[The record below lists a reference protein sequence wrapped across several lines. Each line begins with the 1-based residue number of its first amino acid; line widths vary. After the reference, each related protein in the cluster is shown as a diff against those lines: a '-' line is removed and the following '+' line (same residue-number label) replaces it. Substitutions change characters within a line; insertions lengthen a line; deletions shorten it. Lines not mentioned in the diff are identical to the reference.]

1 MVSIRGSTIESCLVV
16 SSIWALVHIDISVDN
31 TGIWALQ
38 SDLSLLS
45 IFSTTGCFCIQG
57 FAVLHK
63 LNLGIYLELSV
74 TVFISMGYM
83 VFVLQ
88 FPHKNQCVLKW
99 CPCMFHTGDL
109 HVSTLCSF
117 SYAAIWPLQWCLDK
131 WRLVLINAA
140 FFNFSFEVKKFNINW
155 PLHF

>member
-1 MVSIRGSTIESCLVV
+1 MGSELNTHNGVQTSYGA
-16 SSIWALVHIDISVDN
+16 ALFTNDWQTLRNLIHRV
-31 TGIWALQ
+31 
-38 SDLSLLS
+38 
-45 IFSTTGCFCIQG
+45 FCIQG

-74 TVFISMGYM
+74 TVFISMSYM

-99 CPCMFHTGDL
+99 CPCMFDTGDL

-140 FFNFSFEVKKFNINW
+140 FFNFSFEVKKFNIN
-155 PLHF
+155 